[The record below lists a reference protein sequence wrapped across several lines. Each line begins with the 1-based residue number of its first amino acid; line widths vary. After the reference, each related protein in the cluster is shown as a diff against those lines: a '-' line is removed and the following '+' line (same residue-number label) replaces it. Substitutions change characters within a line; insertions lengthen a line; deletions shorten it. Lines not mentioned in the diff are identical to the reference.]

1 MDFITLTIE
10 LLKFLS
16 NMFGGNLGI
25 GIILLTI
32 IVRLLMWQL
41 SFSQQKSMRDM
52 QKLQPKMK
60 AIQDRYKSN
69 PEMMQQ
75 KLIKI

>member
-32 IVRLLMWQL
+32 IVRLAMWPL
-41 SFSQQKSMRDM
+41 NVSQQRLMEIELITKQYM
-52 QKLQPKMK
+52 Q
-60 AIQDRYKSN
+60 AI
-69 PEMMQQ
+69 
-75 KLIKI
+75 